1 MRLLYNEDIFVIS
14 RCALI
19 IHDVI
24 IHAVIIHF
32 INNIICVDIRLI
44 IYVSSIIM
52 ICGVL
57 DDMKTSIL
65 IGFVFLFS
73 AIIIY
78 YLHERIVYL
87 EKSVSK
93 QNEVLSDFI
102 SNVQR
107 QVCSAPPH
115 HHESLDARDN
125 IKVISQMDVNPFEKI
140 VISDKEQLSDSWFKS
155 EILGA
160 LENVSIDWVDPSSQ
174 DGETGIVSVHLSTP
188 NGSEVLD

>member
-1 MRLLYNEDIFVIS
+1 
-14 RCALI
+14 
-19 IHDVI
+19 
-24 IHAVIIHF
+24 
-32 INNIICVDIRLI
+32 
-44 IYVSSIIM
+44 M